1 MAQVVWRG
9 AVAVVRRREV
19 WRLAILAA
27 LVAGAV
33 GLVASQ
39 WGVVTQGGVR
49 GATLV
54 WSDLRG
60 GLSRVAAPG
69 VARSTSGGSG
79 AAVSSGS
86 SQASVVG
93 GATVPAARGYF
104 AAARLRRASA
114 ESQEIDALR
123 QVIDGAHT
131 STTARA
137 EASQQLLQLE
147 RERQQEVTAELVL
160 AAKGFS
166 KSLVLLRSGGA
177 TVVVRAAPFTASQAA
192 EVAQAVAS
200 VAGIN
205 PAQVQIVPR
214 A

>member
-1 MAQVVWRG
+1 MVWRG
-9 AVAVVRRREV
+9 AVAVIRRREV
-19 WRLAILAA
+19 WRVGILAA

-33 GLVASQ
+33 GLIASQ
-39 WGVVTQGGVR
+39 WGVVAQGGVR

-54 WSDLRG
+54 WSELQGSASRG
-60 GLSRVAAPG
+60 AATVASRSASV
-69 VARSTSGGSG
+69 GSG
-79 AAVSSGS
+79 SAIPVGSGHTAAASH
-86 SQASVVG
+86 ATSVVSHG
-93 GATVPAARGYF
+93 FF
-104 AAARLRRASA
+104 AAARLQRASA
-114 ESQEIDALR
+114 EGREIDALR
-123 QVIDGAHT
+123 HLINGANT

-177 TVVVRAAPFTASQAA
+177 TVVVKVAHFTASQAA

-205 PAQVQIVPR
+205 PAQVQIVPHT
-214 A
+214 